1 MDHVEEQRKLVSKDL
16 VMDKISQTLL
26 HEQVLRFFC
35 VGFFVVVGCCGFF
48 FPPSFQ
54 SVVNTIFN
62 LGKLEQSGDYGKK
75 I

>member
-48 FPPSFQ
+48 FHPLLP
-54 SVVNTIFN
+54 
-62 LGKLEQSGDYGKK
+62 KCC
-75 I
+75 